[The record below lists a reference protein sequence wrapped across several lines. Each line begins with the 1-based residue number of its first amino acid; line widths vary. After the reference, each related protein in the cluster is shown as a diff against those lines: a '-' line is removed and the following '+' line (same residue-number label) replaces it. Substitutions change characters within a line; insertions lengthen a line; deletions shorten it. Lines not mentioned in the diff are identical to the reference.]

1 MRSYPSVAELAAR
14 LGEHAEAV
22 CRHYLSNGRRE
33 GNFWRVGDIYNSA
46 GSSLYLRLTGPLTG
60 KGRRGKWTDAATGEH
75 GDLLDLIR
83 LSRGQDDWRETLD
96 EARAF
101 LCLPRPDAPEPE
113 AHRASAPR
121 TDSDRRDAAR
131 RLFRMGQELSGTPA
145 ATYLTGRGIEHAA
158 RARALRY
165 HPNCYFRHENGRLE
179 EHPALLAAVTDL
191 AGEITAV
198 ARTWL
203 APGGRGKAVLPEPR
217 KSMGWQLGHGVRFGG
232 RVSDTLVAGEGLESV
247 LSVHGRLRAFPTV
260 AGLSA
265 NHLSA
270 LHLPAGLRR
279 LYVAR
284 DNDAEGLRAFE
295 TLRARAEAAGV
306 AEVWE
311 LVPGADDFNTDL
323 TMRGPQGLA
332 RLLAPQLAEEDAV
345 RFLDFADGETAAA

>member
-33 GNFWRVGDIYNSA
+33 GHYWRVGDVFNTA
-46 GSSLYLRLTGPLTG
+46 GSSLYVKLTGPLTG

-75 GDLLDLIR
+75 GDMLDLIR
-83 LSRGQDDWRETLD
+83 LSRGRDDWRETLD

-101 LCLPRPDAPEPE
+101 LCLPRPVAPEPE
-113 AHRASAPR
+113 TR
-121 TDSDRRDAAR
+121 TESERQESAR
-131 RLFRMGQELSGTPA
+131 RLFRMGRDLPWTLAAIYLS
-145 ATYLTGRGIEHAA
+145 GRGIEHGF

-165 HPNCYFRHENGRLE
+165 HPNCYYRRDDHTLE

-191 AGEITAV
+191 SGTITAV

-203 APGGRGKAVLPEPR
+203 TRDGSGKAALPEPR
-217 KSMGWQLGHGVRFGG
+217 KSMGWQLGHGVRFRGS
-232 RVSDTLVAGEGLESV
+232 VPDTLVAGEGLESV
-247 LSVHGRLRAFPTV
+247 LSVQGRLRAFPAV

-265 NHLSA
+265 NHLAA
-270 LHLPAGLRR
+270 LDLPEGLRR

-284 DNDAEGLRAFE
+284 DNDAAGLRAFE
-295 TLRARAEAAGV
+295 RLRARAEAAGV

-332 RLLAPQLAEEDAV
+332 QLLAPQLAEEDAV
-345 RFLDFADGETAAA
+345 RFLDFGDGETAAA